1 VPLSSRLWKVGMDKV
16 YRPVYNRLM
25 DADGTRGT
33 SHATVLGWDWN
44 YIAPC
49 HGEPVAEDA
58 KAVLRAHLGM

>member
-1 VPLSSRLWKVGMDKV
+1 MDKV